1 METISREYKAV
12 VRDLAERAK
21 LEHGEKLE
29 KIKRAIDDGFIYD
42 DDKAFVLAQA
52 VEERIIQWGE
62 DIDWTA
68 VEDMLLLDISAEME
82 EEN

>member
-21 LEHGEKLE
+21 LEHGEKSE
-29 KIKRAIDDGFIYD
+29 KIKRAIDDGFIYT

-52 VEERIIQWGE
+52 IEENVIQWGE
-62 DIDWTA
+62 DIDWMA
-68 VEDMLLLDISAEME
+68 VEDMLISDISAEME
-82 EEN
+82 EEE